1 MVSHCDALSSKGVE
15 EDDGVV
21 GKTLRV
27 NLTADEW
34 KALRIR
40 AAEQG
45 VSVAALATE
54 LIRSQLVPQRKRGV
68 KKPAPES

>member
-1 MVSHCDALSSKGVE
+1 
-15 EDDGVV
+15 VV

-54 LIRSQLVPQRKRGV
+54 LIRAQLAPPQHKRGG
-68 KKPAPES
+68 KKVAPGS